1 MIQRIAALLLILVG
15 AVAGIG
21 LWRQATPGLAG
32 GNENDVV
39 GAVGVTET
47 RPPLGT
53 LPPVDG
59 EPAPTTTT
67 RVATTTSTIPPLPR
81 EYYHQL
87 SVTLPATASTPT
99 RTASVGLVGPAHDPD
114 REWNPAFGAVEVYQD
129 ERLAMPCEY
138 GAVFMLGHANFS
150 TTYDAWDFFYD
161 VINSERYANDSGLEV
176 GQQVVFT
183 LDDGTELC
191 RYQVLDLVE
200 GPGEHLVDSPGRY
213 FLKSELSGHPDD
225 PTGGPDDQLIARAW
239 TEDQPTLY
247 LFGSYAGLSGNEMD
261 ATGVH
266 QAYNWVVAL
275 SLVESPD

>member
-21 LWRQATPGLAG
+21 LWRQATPGFAG
-32 GNENDVV
+32 GDDAA
-39 GAVGVTET
+39 GTLAVTDT
-47 RPPLGT
+47 RPPLVT
-53 LPPVDG
+53 LPPVDRV
-59 EPAPTTTT
+59 EPVPTSTT

-81 EYYHQL
+81 EYYDRL

-99 RTASVGLVGPAHDPD
+99 RSAPVGLVGPAHDPD
-114 REWNPAFGAVEVYQD
+114 REWNPAFGTVEVYQD
-129 ERLAMPCEY
+129 ERLALPCEY

-150 TTYDAWDFFYD
+150 TSYDAWDFFYD

-183 LDDGTELC
+183 LDDGTEVC
-191 RYQVLDLVE
+191 RYQVFDLVE
-200 GPGEHLVDSPGRY
+200 GPGEHLVNSPGRY
-213 FLKSELSGHPDD
+213 FLKSELSGDPDD
-225 PTGGPDDQLIARAW
+225 PTGGPDDQLIQRAW
-239 TEDQPTLY
+239 AEDQPTLY

-261 ATGVH
+261 ASGVH

-275 SLVESPD
+275 SLVESRG